1 MHDFIIVDKKKKKQR
16 GKKKINEKYIFC
28 PVQEVEP
35 VVVPDFIASVNR
47 LREAI
52 SAISRQLNANKLAGR
67 RYDNLKLQEEELKVF
82 EFNLIL
88 I

>member
-1 MHDFIIVDKKKKKQR
+1 M
-16 GKKKINEKYIFC
+16 
-28 PVQEVEP
+28 EP